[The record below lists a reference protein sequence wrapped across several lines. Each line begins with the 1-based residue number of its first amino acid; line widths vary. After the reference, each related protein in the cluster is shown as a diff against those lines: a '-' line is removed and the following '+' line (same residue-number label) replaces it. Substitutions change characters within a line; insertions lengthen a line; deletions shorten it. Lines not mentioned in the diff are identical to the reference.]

1 MEFFRELF
9 ANNFMP
15 HGHCYFWKPDVLWTN
30 VIGDGLTALSY
41 LIIPIALYYVVKRR
55 RDIRFKGIFVLF
67 AAFILL
73 CGTTHIFSIISVW
86 DPLYRLEGLIK
97 VITGLVSLITAVA
110 LILLMPKILAL
121 PSPRQLKDAN
131 KELKSKTETLESQN
145 KLLENFAYATSHDF
159 REPVRSIAMFSQL
172 LVKKHKDTLPP
183 DDVELLEFINTES
196 ARMYSLTGSI
206 MNISFLE
213 TDSYELHK
221 VSLTSAVENALKIL
235 QHLITRTQATIK
247 VGELPDVIGNVEL
260 LEMLFENL
268 ISNSIHFRS
277 DRLPVVTIEA
287 AVSDNICTITISD
300 NGVGFNNKY
309 ATEIFERF
317 KRLNNTTQYRGAGL
331 GLAIS
336 KKIVEIHGGSI
347 SAKSRENI
355 GTIITLTLKC

>member
-1 MEFFRELF
+1 MF

-55 RDIRFKGIFVLF
+55 RDIRFKGIFALF

-86 DPLYRLEGLIK
+86 DPVYRLEGLIK
-97 VITGLVSLITAVA
+97 VITGIVSLTTAVV

-121 PSPRQLKDAN
+121 PSPRQLKDAYT
-131 KELKSKTETLESQN
+131 ELKTKTATLESQN

-172 LVKKHKDTLPP
+172 LLKKHKSTMPP
-183 DDVELLEFINTES
+183 DDIELLEFINTES

-213 TDSYELHK
+213 TDNYELHK
-221 VSLTSAVENALKIL
+221 VILSAPLENALKSL
-235 QHLITRTQATIK
+235 QHLIERTGTLIK
-247 VGELPDVIGNVEL
+247 VTELPAVTGNVEL
-260 LEMLFENL
+260 LEMLFEN
-268 ISNSIHFRS
+268 IIANSIHFRS
-277 DRLPVVTIEA
+277 NKLPLIKINTATENDV
-287 AVSDNICTITISD
+287 CTITISD
-300 NGVGFNNKY
+300 NGLGFDNKY
-309 ATEIFERF
+309 ANEIFERF
-317 KRLNNTTQYRGAGL
+317 KRLNNTTLYRGAGL

-336 KKIVEIHGGSI
+336 KKIIEIHGGTITATS
-347 SAKSRENI
+347 KENE
-355 GTIITLTLKC
+355 GTTITITLKC